1 MRCTAILVAG
11 LLALVA
17 SGRTASVYR
26 CVGVDGSVS
35 FQDQTCRPGQA
46 QHVVHLPDAPIGAPA
61 AAPVATPADD
71 AAPPSD
77 AAAVSTATVAPTPAP
92 EFFLCTRHD
101 GSRYASDDG
110 RGGRSAVPLG
120 MLGVPE
126 RSLAQA
132 YGGRNGIGVSAPG
145 VRPIPGIPAA
155 QAPLAGAYVWIDDAC
170 HRATA
175 REACA
180 YLRGE
185 LDRVQDQLKRAFS
198 DTEAQF
204 KQQQLTLRERM
215 RGC

>member
-1 MRCTAILVAG
+1 MRR
-11 LLALVA
+11 
-17 SGRTASVYR
+17 SGHQPLRLSQRRRMTPRPAWMPPP
-26 CVGVDGSVS
+26 
-35 FQDQTCRPGQA
+35 CRQPLWHQ
-46 QHVVHLPDAPIGAPA
+46 
-61 AAPVATPADD
+61 
-71 AAPPSD
+71 PP
-77 AAAVSTATVAPTPAP
+77 PP

-145 VRPIPGIPAA
+145 VRPIPEIPAA